1 MADPSRLARSRSAHG
16 ISVTVSW
23 RGALPLMLLQSV
35 ACASDQSST
44 GEHPNSTWTT
54 ESEHQFAD
62 APERN
67 VFFSRPYARIDPAR
81 NRVFVLDAANSQ
93 VSVWTDRGSF
103 LFVVG
108 RSGEGPGEFG
118 FPQDMFIDADGS
130 LLVLDNSGVRFTYF
144 RADGQLIG
152 TELGQD
158 NSVSYQGFNLAV
170 TFPRDGIYLGV
181 VRASADIDAGIGGVS
196 PFVHQP
202 LLSVRRSRTGQ
213 WEAPRPLLWLDVSN
227 RIRVLKHPDGHSS
240 YGNQPFGDGDQF
252 RLERGAAVV
261 MRLKEAPGAVELIE
275 VSGEGDT
282 VWHRRLSFEPRRLTS
297 GMRSWTPSEYTMW
310 SAGASRTRH
319 PAAYSCPHGSGSA
332 TRPRPMS
339 GASGG
344 IQWTG
349 LTSSAGGSS
358 RLLREMGAIG
368 DEQPVSCHDCPSATR
383 LDEALG
389 DAVCTPARSPRT
401 TAERRS
407 LGEVG
412 PSIGFH
418 SRSPRAE
425 NRPNVGINPISLPV
439 GVLKGSRA
447 SSARMCGADRL

>member
-16 ISVTVSW
+16 TSVTVSW

-44 GEHPNSTWTT
+44 EEHPNSTWTT

-130 LLVLDNSGVRFTYF
+130 LWVLDNSGVRFTYF
-144 RADGQLIG
+144 RADGQLIS

-181 VRASADIDAGIGGVS
+181 VRVSADIEAGIGGVS

-240 YGNQPFGDGDQF
+240 YGNQPFGDADQF

-297 GMRSWTPSEYTMW
+297 GRVEEEMEQTVDILASDAPQGMSRRVLRDALSASLYRPEYL
-310 SAGASRTRH
+310 
-319 PAAYSCPHGSGSA
+319 PAAEGPPVLAASKEIWIRTHEVLDTLRVHYVVPRGESGEDPRRVLVPAWLRVSDATTTHVWGVWWDAMDRPHVVGWRLVPA
-332 TRPRPMS
+332 YL
-339 GASGG
+339 GG
-344 IQWTG
+344 DG
-349 LTSSAGGSS
+349 
-358 RLLREMGAIG
+358 
-368 DEQPVSCHDCPSATR
+368 H
-383 LDEALG
+383 
-389 DAVCTPARSPRT
+389 
-401 TAERRS
+401 
-407 LGEVG
+407 
-412 PSIGFH
+412 
-418 SRSPRAE
+418 
-425 NRPNVGINPISLPV
+425 NRQ
-439 GVLKGSRA
+439 
-447 SSARMCGADRL
+447 